1 MTEKAEV
8 KKIVL
13 DLGDKEIDLT
23 PYQAKMLA
31 RILGE
36 MFVTQ
41 AQAYPVYVD
50 RPWIWP
56 SDRPYRYDYIWCGSV
71 AGQAN
76 FSSSDGVVTLGLTMP
91 DQSLWADSKCDAFP
105 ENTNGDGLPQNV
117 SGDCYHADL

>member
-23 PYQAKMLA
+23 PHQAKMLA

-36 MFVTQ
+36 MFITQ
-41 AQAYPVYVD
+41 AQAYPVYID

-56 SDRPYRYDYIWCGSV
+56 NDRPYRYDYLYVGNV
-71 AGQAN
+71 AGTAD
-76 FSSSDGVVTLGLTMP
+76 FSSGDGVMTLALNMP
-91 DQSLWADSKCDAFP
+91 DQSAWAK
-105 ENTNGDGLPQNV
+105 TVQDGLPENS
-117 SGDCYHADL
+117 SGDCFYADL